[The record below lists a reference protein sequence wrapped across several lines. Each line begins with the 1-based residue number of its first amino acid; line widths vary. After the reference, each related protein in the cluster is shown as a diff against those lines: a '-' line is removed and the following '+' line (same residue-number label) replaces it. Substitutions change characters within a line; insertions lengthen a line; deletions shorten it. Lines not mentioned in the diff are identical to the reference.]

1 MFNEV
6 IAINKDAGFTS
17 HDVVTRL
24 RSLLMQ
30 KRIGHAGTLDPFATG
45 VLVIGLGQA
54 TKLLEYFS
62 AEKKTY
68 VATFVFGEERTT
80 DDVEGEA
87 VSSAFSFESPVG
99 ASPFAL
105 TDKQFKDVLK
115 SLADDA
121 FAQAEIAK
129 LKEMKTQIPPAF
141 SAVSVEGVRSYKA
154 ARKQEKNEVE
164 QTLSPRSIEIYSAEL
179 LEIGVMNVK
188 PQDYEEESEA
198 PLSKTTDK
206 EISQDA
212 PKHKEL
218 PFWTLKL
225 DVSKG
230 TYIRSIARDLGRALG
245 VGGYVHALKRVASG
259 ALSLQDCLSLEEI
272 EQAKTEDAEKVE
284 ARSAE
289 QVEARST
296 EKPEAYSA
304 QITERNAA
312 EKNVGKEAVNSLP
325 AANDEGLLEK
335 LLDAKAINL
344 YEVLDIPFRYLSPFE
359 FKKVQTGCSIMN
371 RDAVYRDQNILPKR
385 GDRVALFNEEG
396 IWGIWQVKDDI
407 SLVCEKNFT
416 EPIKGLEVPY
426 VL

>member
-17 HDVVTRL
+17 HDVVARL
-24 RSLLMQ
+24 RSLLSQ

-54 TKLLEYFS
+54 TRLLEYFS

-68 VATFVFGEERTT
+68 VATFVFGEERRT

-87 VSSAFSFESPVG
+87 ISPASFESSVET
-99 ASPFAL
+99 SPSAPSN
-105 TDKQFKDVLK
+105 KQFQDVLK
-115 SLADDA
+115 SLADEA
-121 FAQAEIAK
+121 FAQTEIAK
-129 LKEMKTQIPPAF
+129 LKEMKTQLPPAF
-141 SAVSVEGVRSYKA
+141 SAVSIEGVRSYKA
-154 ARKQEKNEVE
+154 ARTQKKTEVE
-164 QTLSPRSIEIYSAEL
+164 QTLSPRPIEIYSAEL

-188 PQDYEEESEA
+188 PQDCEEESEA

-212 PKHKEL
+212 PNYKEL

-225 DVSKG
+225 EVSKG
-230 TYIRSIARDLGRALG
+230 TYIRSIARDIGRALG

-272 EQAKTEDAEKVE
+272 ELAKAEDTEQA
-284 ARSAE
+284 
-289 QVEARST
+289 EARST
-296 EKPEAYSA
+296 EKPKAHSA
-304 QITERNAA
+304 QIMERNAA

-335 LLDAKAINL
+335 LMSAKAINL

-359 FKKVQTGCSIMN
+359 FKKVQTGCSIVN
-371 RDAVYRDQNILPKR
+371 RDAVYRDQNILPK
-385 GDRVALFNEEG
+385 GGERVALFNEEG
-396 IWGIWQVKDDI
+396 IWGIWKVKDDI
-407 SLVCEKNFT
+407 SLVCERNFA